1 MSNEKEKVEL
11 RPGET
16 TELMISGNMMS
27 GQGQYGEWI
36 GWRVVN
42 LKDDR
47 QQTFFSPPAL
57 VNQLKA
63 ACLAQGDQIQIT
75 TTAVPGMKGRTRK
88 EYRLK
93 IQYVGQ
99 PGAQETTA
107 QEETEIKKET
117 AGPAEA
123 KPDNQEKE
131 NLTKITDPIVKE
143 YAALYLECLR
153 GSIES
158 WRETGIYPNAQQLGA
173 SAATIYIR
181 VSEIKLNT
189 GKDQKSKGRNGKHKP
204 SVEELYAEIE
214 KESIKNIELLNA
226 KSPEYAAQWIKMLEM
241 LKDSIGFIKQAEQ
254 LIRVNAA

>member
-16 TELMISGNMMS
+16 AELMISGNMMS

-36 GWRVVN
+36 GWRVIN

-47 QQTFFSPPAL
+47 QQTFFAPPAL

-63 ACLAQGDQIQIT
+63 ACLAQGDQINIT
-75 TTAVPGMKGRTRK
+75 TTSVPGSKGRTRK
-88 EYRLK
+88 EYTLK
-93 IQYVGQ
+93 VIYVGQ

-107 QEETEIKKET
+107 QEETEVKKET

-123 KPDNQEKE
+123 KPNNTEKE
-131 NLTKITDPIVKE
+131 SVTKITDPLVKE
-143 YAALYLECLR
+143 YAALYLECLK

-158 WRETGIYPNAQQLGA
+158 WRETGVNPNAQQLGA

-181 VSEIKLNT
+181 VSEIKLNA
-189 GKDQKSKGRNGKHKP
+189 GRDEKNKGRNGKHKP
-204 SVEELYAEIE
+204 TVEDLYAEIE
-214 KESIKNIELLNA
+214 KESIKKIELLNTQ
-226 KSPEYAAQWIKMLEM
+226 SPEYANRWIHILEM
-241 LKDSIGFIKQAEQ
+241 LKDSIGFIKQAEHLLQ
-254 LIRVNAA
+254 IKAA